1 MTPNRPSE
9 LSTAS
14 VGEPHARALSFRREV
29 ARKAVHLVT
38 AVVPVA
44 YAAGLPRR
52 ILVIMLGAAAGAALI
67 VEGVRARHAVTRTHF
82 ERLFGPLLR
91 DHEWSGLS
99 GATWLAL
106 ALLGLAVVAP
116 RDVAIAGMWAVC
128 VGDAAAALVGRV
140 AARHAGG
147 GGRKTLAGS
156 AACFTVTLAGA
167 IVLAHLSVGEG
178 LIGAASA
185 TAAEWPAN
193 PGDDN
198 IRIAVAVFLGISLR
212 RILFS

>member
-1 MTPNRPSE
+1 MTPNRPSG

-14 VGEPHARALSFRREV
+14 VEDPSARALSFRREV

-52 ILVIMLGAAAGAALI
+52 ILVIMLGVAAGAALI
-67 VEGVRARHAVTRTHF
+67 IERVRARHAGTRAHF

-91 DHEWSGLS
+91 DHEWTKLS

-106 ALLGLAVVAP
+106 ALLGLALVAP
-116 RDVAIAGMWAVC
+116 HDVAIAGMWAVC

-140 AARHAGG
+140 AARRPGG
-147 GGRKTLAGS
+147 GGRKTFAGS
-156 AACFTVTLAGA
+156 AACFAVTLAGA
-167 IVLAHLSVGEG
+167 VALAHLSVAEG
-178 LIGAASA
+178 LIGAACA
-185 TAAEWPAN
+185 TVGEWPAN

-198 IRIAVAVFLGISLR
+198 IRIAVAVFLGISLWR
-212 RILFS
+212 MLFS